1 MAHRSNN
8 LSHLPRTMIN
18 SLLNDDDVRGNLKTD
33 GPELDTAPVSDRSD
47 KVVVSINRIHKD
59 V

>member
-1 MAHRSNN
+1 
-8 LSHLPRTMIN
+8 MIN